1 MWWKV
6 AYTKNGTGNLSA
18 TIVTAQ
24 TDQELLLTTYSTI
37 NVNFLGENGLF
48 SSIDFDLLS
57 ADYRVSLMKKKIL
70 SGKYQFEPDRRE
82 PVHLFRRPTLNLS

>member
-1 MWWKV
+1 M
-6 AYTKNGTGNLSA
+6 
-18 TIVTAQ
+18 
-24 TDQELLLTTYSTI
+24 D
-37 NVNFLGENGLF
+37 FF